1 MTWVPGYRVPLV
13 PALGAAAAL
22 IALVIQLAL
31 PGETPLPPAPPVRSG
46 RVRVAVAQPALP
58 PVAVGVDIVRGT
70 AFAPT
75 RSVAPGAGAQPGA
88 AARPAQAIT
97 LLGSARAG
105 ARAVAVFRDE
115 TGASVTTP
123 VGGRVSGWRL
133 IALGRDS
140 AVVIRDGERRVL
152 RLGVPLGAATGA
164 RAPGSGGG

>member
-1 MTWVPGYRVPLV
+1 VPIA
-13 PALGAAAAL
+13 PALGAVATL

-31 PGETPLPPAPPVRSG
+31 PWETPLPPAPPVRSAAA
-46 RVRVAVAQPALP
+46 RVAVAQPALP
-58 PVAVGVDIVRGT
+58 PVAVGVDISRGT
-70 AFAPT
+70 VFAPT
-75 RSVAPGAGAQPGA
+75 RSVALSAGTQPGA
-88 AARPAQAIT
+88 AARPAQSLT

-105 ARAVAVFRDE
+105 ARALAVFRDE